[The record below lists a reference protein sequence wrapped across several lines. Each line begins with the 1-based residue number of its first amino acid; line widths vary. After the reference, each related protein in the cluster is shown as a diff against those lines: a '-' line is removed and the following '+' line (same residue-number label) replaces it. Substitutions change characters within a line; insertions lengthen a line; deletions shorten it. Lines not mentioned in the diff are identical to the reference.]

1 MCAFLGK
8 PFQINSAVFFD
19 NVQKGRGVGE
29 SNPCL
34 KIMLQIFYH
43 SKGGVGGYLRK
54 YFLTSVI
61 LNIVRVD
68 IKYYIYFFRFV

>member
-43 SKGGVGGYLRK
+43 SKGLFGNMKLTYKGGYKSRQSALLVWED
-54 YFLTSVI
+54 FP
-61 LNIVRVD
+61 
-68 IKYYIYFFRFV
+68 